1 MNLHRYLADVRYP
14 LIVPAGLFALT
25 PWIWLLLVW

>member
-1 MNLHRYLADVRYP
+1 MNVLRTLVDERYSS
-14 LIVPAGLFALT
+14 IVPAGLCALT